1 MVCYIEYFVINHG
14 NDWHTLRKL
23 TPQTVGK
30 EEKKGILSE
39 NVNRPNVCASEGL
52 RRNVTWAD
60 VVRSK

>member
-1 MVCYIEYFVINHG
+1 VVG
-14 NDWHTLRKL
+14 
-23 TPQTVGK
+23 VGK